1 MGDLSTENIKNIFK
15 KKFDLANDP
24 ALTVISSILVR
35 LSERLD
41 KADESF
47 RFAMEVIGKE
57 LDALKQGIQA
67 QATQE
72 PAEQQPQPSPST
84 TTTTT
89 TTQQDVEVSAE
100 PNEDAFIDPRPDF
113 TPPFTVKTT
122 PNPVVNAKVVSNNNG
137 KA

>member
-1 MGDLSTENIKNIFK
+1 MSDLSTENIKNIFK

-57 LDALKQGIQA
+57 LDALKQAIQA

-84 TTTTT
+84 TTTT
-89 TTQQDVEVSAE
+89 QPDMDVASE
-100 PNEDAFIDPRPDF
+100 PNEDAFVDPRPDF

-122 PNPVVNAKVVSNNNG
+122 PNPVVTVTTVSNNNG